1 MTGTDW
7 RRRALALAW
16 FTVAFNLLE
25 GAVSV
30 GFGLTEDSVA
40 LWGFGLDSL
49 VEVASA
55 GVVLW
60 RLRGALEARALQRE
74 RQATLAIGALF
85 LLLASGVLLGS
96 ASQFLGRH
104 RPDSSLP
111 GILVAL
117 VSLCV
122 MAWLWRAKLAAAA
135 ALDSAAL
142 RSDAA
147 CSLACIQLSCVLLGG
162 SLVSGLFPALWWADG
177 LAAAVLALLI
187 AKEGVAMVR
196 AARRP
201 DFQGGCGCA
210 H

>member
-1 MTGTDW
+1 MTALDW
-7 RRRALALAW
+7 RRRAIALAW

-25 GAVSV
+25 GGVSV
-30 GFGLTEDSVA
+30 GFGLAEDSVA

-55 GVVLW
+55 AVVLW
-60 RLRGALEARALQRE
+60 RLRGALEARAQQRE
-74 RQATLAIGALF
+74 RQATLAIGGLF
-85 LLLASGVLLGS
+85 LVLAAGVLAGS
-96 ASQFLGRH
+96 AGQLLGRH

-117 VSLCV
+117 VSLAV
-122 MAWLWRAKLAAAA
+122 MAWLWRAKLAAAV
-135 ALDSAAL
+135 ALDSATL
-142 RSDAA
+142 RGDAA

-187 AKEGVAMVR
+187 AREGAAMVR